1 MPKLDRYLSSEF
13 ARAVFAALV
22 VLGMVSLGGILGDLV
37 GEVAAG
43 KVPATLLI
51 SQLGLRMLRYL
62 PLILPLG
69 LLLGFMLALG
79 RLYRDSEMHVLA
91 AAGIGPRR
99 LLKPVLLVAL
109 PVVAVIA
116 LSSLWLGPW
125 ADRVARAMVAE
136 ANKNLLVAGLE
147 PGRFTVLANGG
158 VAYADGMSA
167 DGTHLD
173 RVFVYRERGERMDV
187 ATARAGQLYRD
198 EGARVL
204 ALEDGFRVEGP
215 LSGEALDYR
224 LMRYKRNEM
233 GLPAASDERPG
244 DAPAFKPTVELLG
257 DPSRGAAAELHWR
270 IAPPLLAFAFVL
282 LAVPLSRSSPRQ
294 ARYGAML
301 LAFLA
306 YLVGIFL
313 MLLGTQWL
321 ADGTLPMFAGLWW
334 LVVPMLALGGWLY
347 ARDGRVARRWWSR

>member
-125 ADRVARAMVAE
+125 ADRLARAMVAE

-244 DAPAFKPTVELLG
+244 DAPAFKPTVDLLG

-347 ARDGRVARRWWSR
+347 VRDGRVARRWWSR

>member
-125 ADRVARAMVAE
+125 ADRLARAMVAE

-244 DAPAFKPTVELLG
+244 DAPAFKPTVDLLG

-294 ARYGAML
+294 ARSGAML